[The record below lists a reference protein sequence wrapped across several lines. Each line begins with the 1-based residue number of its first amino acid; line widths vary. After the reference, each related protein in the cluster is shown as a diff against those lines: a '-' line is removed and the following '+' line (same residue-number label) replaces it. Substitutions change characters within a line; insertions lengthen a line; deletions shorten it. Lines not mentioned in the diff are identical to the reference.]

1 MSGDPMREVVVGAV
15 IHDPYDGLMRL
26 LGDAQRFG
34 FGLRTAK
41 LDEVDGVTSVVLTLS
56 VPIRIDA
63 QFVAARL
70 ARHPVVQRVD
80 VQEGAD
86 RAGLDYQRRLA
97 A

>member
-1 MSGDPMREVVVGAV
+1 MREVVVDAV

-34 FGLRTAK
+34 FELRAVTLA
-41 LDEVDGVTSVVLTLS
+41 EVDGVMSAAMTLS
-56 VPIRIDA
+56 VPTRIDA

-80 VQEGAD
+80 VQEK
-86 RAGLDYQRRLA
+86 AGRSNLNCRHQLA